1 MGMRRGPGGVPEY
14 VPTTP
19 RKDPS
24 RGPAPPEPGPDP
36 AAAMPDTVPV
46 DRPGEPGG
54 ETDFFPHSAG
64 RGRDPGGGEHTRIHR
79 PDRPPSPGFE
89 AGGGSADRGRG
100 ADAMA
105 DPPAGWLV
113 IVDGPGK
120 GRAATLGLHHNAVGR
135 DAANRVALDYGDETI
150 SRRRHVVVTYDPEGR
165 RFYVTPGD
173 GANLCYVDDQPLLA
187 SMPLEP
193 CARIRT
199 GRTTLRF
206 VPLCGPD
213 FAWDG
218 APAGAGGGGDA

>member
-19 RKDPS
+19 RKTP
-24 RGPAPPEPGPDP
+24 PAPPDPRPGP
-36 AAAMPDTVPV
+36 AVAMPDTVPV
-46 DRPGEPGG
+46 DRPGEPDG
-54 ETDFFPHSAG
+54 ETDFFPHSDR
-64 RGRDPGGGEHTRIHR
+64 RGRDADAGEHTRIHR
-79 PDRPPSPGFE
+79 PDGPPSPGLE
-89 AGGGSADRGRG
+89 AGGGPAERGRA
-100 ADAMA
+100 ADPMA

-113 IVDGPGK
+113 VVDGPGK
-120 GRAATLGLHHNAVGR
+120 GRAVALGLHHNAIGR

-173 GANLCYVDDQPLLA
+173 GANLCYVNDQPLLA

-218 APAGAGGGGDA
+218 AGAAGGGDV